1 MDPVFRTR
9 GLRGDL
15 RSRMGLGHRL
25 HGSQRTD
32 QPMGKALAVSRPRS
46 SPPSTGGAWGLD
58 RGIMPVPSRMEPN
71 LRHYRRVT
79 SGSATC
85 HRLARACRRRS
96 RERYVNG
103 CGFDLAAERFAP
115 EVIALAAR
123 DGSIRQVA
131 DGLAFPNGMLVTADN
146 RTRNC
151 HEQDCYLDV
160 ER

>member
-1 MDPVFRTR
+1 
-9 GLRGDL
+9 
-15 RSRMGLGHRL
+15 
-25 HGSQRTD
+25 
-32 QPMGKALAVSRPRS
+32 
-46 SPPSTGGAWGLD
+46 
-58 RGIMPVPSRMEPN
+58 
-71 LRHYRRVT
+71 
-79 SGSATC
+79 
-85 HRLARACRRRS
+85 LARACRRRS

-103 CGFDLAAERFAP
+103 CGFDLAAERFVP

-131 DGLAFPNGMLVTADN
+131 DGLAFPYGMLVTADN